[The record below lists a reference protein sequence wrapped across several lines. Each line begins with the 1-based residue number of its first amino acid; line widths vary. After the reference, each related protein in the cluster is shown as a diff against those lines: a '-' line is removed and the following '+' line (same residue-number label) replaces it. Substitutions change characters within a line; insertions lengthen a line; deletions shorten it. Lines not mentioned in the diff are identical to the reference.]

1 MPSFPNPFAGNVD
14 RKISKPELIQALR
27 VDIAGELEAIF
38 LYESHALAT
47 DDPLVKKVL
56 MDIRDEE
63 KEHCGELYKLMKYL
77 DPELSQL
84 MMNGDEEVKEMME
97 ELGIKDE
104 EAETESGSVGSLIE
118 D

>member
-1 MPSFPNPFAGNVD
+1 MPNFPNPFAGNVD
-14 RKISKPELIQALR
+14 RKLSKAELIQGLR
-27 VDIAGELEAIF
+27 IDIAGELEAIF

-63 KEHCGELYKLMKYL
+63 KEHCGELYKLLKYL
-77 DPELSQL
+77 EPDLKDFILE
-84 MMNGDEEVKEMME
+84 GEGEVKEMMA
-97 ELGIKDE
+97 ELGIEDDE
-104 EAETESGSVGSLIE
+104 EPAVGTSVGSLIE